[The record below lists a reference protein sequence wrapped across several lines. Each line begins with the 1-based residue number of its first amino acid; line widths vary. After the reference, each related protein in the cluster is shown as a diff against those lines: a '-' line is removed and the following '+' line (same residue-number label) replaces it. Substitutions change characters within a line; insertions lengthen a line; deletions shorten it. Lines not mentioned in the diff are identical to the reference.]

1 MIYLLVIFEI
11 LACSCSQIFLKI
23 SAKRKY
29 HSKVLELLNPWV
41 IFSYGVFSFV
51 LLINIWA
58 MSKGV
63 QLKEIAVLES
73 LGYIFV
79 PMFSFVFLKEK
90 VSKRTILAM
99 LLIMGGIFIFYM

>member
-1 MIYLLVIFEI
+1 MIYLLVIFGI

-23 SAKRKY
+23 SAKKEY
-29 HSKVLELLNPWV
+29 HSKIYELLNPWV
-41 IFSYGVFSFV
+41 IFSYGVFLGV
-51 LLINIWA
+51 LLINTWA

-73 LGYIFV
+73 LGYISI

-90 VSKRTILAM
+90 VSKRAILAM